1 VVRVTQSSGGYHIIC
16 LRPGNYICKL
26 FNIVLILS
34 YDLFNLYQK
43 CINANI
49 EWSNMVSS
57 EKGNGF
63 DQFCRMSF
71 PSFFSRLSDRLCPSI
86 LMNGPT
92 DFAQTHFFRFV
103 MVEMTILGFDI
114 WSFVFV
120 YGYIDPKWGMF
131 WFLSLMIMSFKT
143 LLTGK
148 SRQNLLIGWVFA
160 FTFDTL
166 ECNKSRKTPG
176 CH

>member
-1 VVRVTQSSGGYHIIC
+1 MQILNGRTWSVLKKGT
-16 LRPGNYICKL
+16 
-26 FNIVLILS
+26 VLI
-34 YDLFNLYQK
+34 NL
-43 CINANI
+43 INA
-49 EWSNMVSS
+49 ECH
-57 EKGNGF
+57 F
-63 DQFCRMSF
+63 RL
-71 PSFFSRLSDRLCPSI
+71 FSLVCPSI